1 MVPCMLVHSWPLS
14 TEMWDGEVL
23 AVIKRLNI
31 CYLILLSCL
40 LFTVYKNV
48 VIFTQGPIPTLFSE
62 DPTSTM
68 EAIKKETA
76 KLHWDL
82 SKLYKVGIHTMLYI
96 LN

>member
-1 MVPCMLVHSWPLS
+1 MVPCMLVHSWPLT

-23 AVIKRLNI
+23 AVSIRLII
-31 CYLILLSCL
+31 CYLILLYWL
-40 LFTVYKNV
+40 LFTVIGISLY
-48 VIFTQGPIPTLFSE
+48 FTQGPIPTLFSE
-62 DPTSTM
+62 DPISTM

-82 SKLYKVGIHTMLYI
+82 SKLYKVSIHTMLYK